1 MLFLVFFFFYFFSG
15 SRPAIAGGDGA
26 LSPQPTKIMAA
37 LRVRLLTEHAKLPV
51 RGSAFAAGYDLCAA
65 YAGVVPKRGKALLKT
80 DIAIAVPPGT
90 YGRVAPRSGLALKNG
105 IDVGA
110 GVIGSQP
117 TCCMRAVSSYFFF
130 PPNHA
135 NKKDTTIF
143 RPYFYQTRTI
153 EAT

>member
-1 MLFLVFFFFYFFSG
+1 
-15 SRPAIAGGDGA
+15 
-26 LSPQPTKIMAA
+26 MAA

-80 DIAIAVPPGT
+80 DIAVAVPPGT

-117 TCCMRAVSSYFFF
+117 ICCAVYARILPSSFFF
-130 PPNHA
+130 FFLSPTTY
-135 NKKDTTIF
+135 NKTQPLFDYT
-143 RPYFYQTRTI
+143 
-153 EAT
+153 